1 MIFPDEIY
9 ISNTSV
15 IKSLSNNM
23 NSDTA
28 SLTINYNKE
37 LIIKN
42 AFPSGYTQFDVIK
55 FTLVGVKNPRFTE
68 RTHGIQ
74 LIVYYESNNGIGQ
87 IVDIYTGNGL
97 SF

>member
-42 AFPSGYTQFDVIK
+42 AFPSGYT
-55 FTLVGVKNPRFTE
+55 
-68 RTHGIQ
+68 
-74 LIVYYESNNGIGQ
+74 
-87 IVDIYTGNGL
+87 
-97 SF
+97 